1 MGNGG
6 KSFFRGP
13 QKAFELRP
21 RHTVTREDPSRVRL
35 ARVKDLGLGKPEE
48 QKESQA
54 GWRSGKEQEGG
65 KKEDKV
71 QVRDVFMSNRG
82 GFEIYSEAVEIHW
95 KSYRRSHAS
104 IYVFKQLLW
113 MLDEFEWLQ
122 MALWFGGGRRAVFW
136 FSVFFLLS
144 LLFFFF

>member
-1 MGNGG
+1 MVSLRN
-6 KSFFRGP
+6 KR
-13 QKAFELRP
+13 KA
-21 RHTVTREDPSRVRL
+21 RL
-35 ARVKDLGLGKPEE
+35 AGDQGRSR
-48 QKESQA
+48 KEA
-54 GWRSGKEQEGG
+54 R

-95 KSYRRSHAS
+95 KSFRRSHAS

-122 MALWFGGGRRAVFW
+122 MALWFGRGRRAVFW
-136 FSVFFLLS
+136 FRVFFLLS
-144 LLFFFF
+144 LLFFGEEIVLHLCMSNKYSDII